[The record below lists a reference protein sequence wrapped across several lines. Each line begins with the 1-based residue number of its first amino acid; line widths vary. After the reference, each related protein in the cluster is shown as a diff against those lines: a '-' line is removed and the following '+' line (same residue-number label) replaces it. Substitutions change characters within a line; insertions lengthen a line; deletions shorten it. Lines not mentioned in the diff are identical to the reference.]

1 MEEPGSLQSMGFLG
15 IPGFDPWVEKIPWRT
30 ECTHSSILVWETSWA
45 GEPGGVPTPAF
56 LSGKP
61 HGQGSLVGYSPWSC
75 TGSDTNERLTLSL
88 LYSPRRL
95 SSSRSAPRP
104 SLESELVLPGK
115 FHSRGGKRM
124 RELGSGDGEEGWE
137 LFPCPSSH
145 SPCRSGGFFPRGTR
159 SPHPTGCS

>member
-1 MEEPGSLQSMGFLG
+1 MAQSLAQSACSARGG
-15 IPGFDPWVEKIPWRT
+15 GCEDADDNRNSRAIRGTVTP
-30 ECTHSSILVWETSWA
+30 TS
-45 GEPGGVPTPAF
+45 PPPQ
-56 LSGKP
+56 LP
-61 HGQGSLVGYSPWSC
+61 RLH
-75 TGSDTNERLTLSL
+75 TGSDTNEQLTLSP

-145 SPCRSGGFFPRGTR
+145 PPCRSGGFFPRGTR